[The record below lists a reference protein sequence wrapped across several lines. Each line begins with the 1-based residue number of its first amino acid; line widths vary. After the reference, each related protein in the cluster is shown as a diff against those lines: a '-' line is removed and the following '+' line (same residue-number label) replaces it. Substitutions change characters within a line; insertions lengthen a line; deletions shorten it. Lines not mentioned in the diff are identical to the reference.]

1 MAIVK
6 MSQFSL
12 FAFDDHKEELLKH
25 LQRFEYVHFSNLE
38 EDRSLANLGL
48 KGVRTPVEFT
58 EVEEQL
64 TKINGCIDTLAKY
77 AVKETGLKAMKK
89 GQDTYTFA
97 ELEERS
103 LQVDIEGLCRSVRE
117 LWKVRENHKQAIDK
131 LKVQIGELKPWKGLL
146 SPLKDISTIKATE
159 LYIGTVPK
167 KLKEKVINDLS
178 EAGGTYYEIVDE
190 DKESLYLLV
199 MSYGEEAEKTKELLR
214 SSSFTKAVLPGD
226 STPLNEIERL
236 EKEIAENE
244 ASIAITEEKLRELT
258 PSLPELELMYD
269 YLSNK
274 KLRLASSEKF
284 VMTEKVNVIKGY
296 IPTDK
301 TSDFE
306 EKIKEALGNVY
317 YLQVEEAEKNDI
329 RTPIL
334 LKNSKFASTFESL
347 TSMYA
352 LPHYNEIDPTPYLAP
367 FYLLFFGMMAAD
379 VGYGL
384 IMLIAT
390 FVVMK
395 SFNLKE
401 STKAFVR
408 FFYYLSFSVILWGFL
423 YGSLFGGIIPLPG
436 LFDPAK
442 DYNSLLILSIVF
454 GFIHIYFAL
463 GLKAYSLIRDGKL
476 KDAIFDVG
484 FWYLALTGAT
494 VYLLNIVLTLPSIA
508 KTLSFGVM
516 IAGMLGIIATGGRDA
531 KSIVGKVGG
540 GVYALYG
547 ISGYIGDFV
556 SYSRLMALG
565 LAGGFIAGAVNMM
578 AGMVAQSG
586 IIGFLFAI
594 VIFIFGQTFNLGL
607 SLLGAYVHTIRLT
620 FVEFFGKFYEGG
632 GQSFKT
638 LKSKPKY
645 INLK

>member
-103 LQVDIEGLCRSVRE
+103 LQVDTEGLCRSVRE

-178 EAGGTYYEIVDE
+178 EADGTYYEIVDE

-199 MSYGEEAEKTKELLR
+199 MSYGEEADKTKELLR
-214 SSSFTKAVLPGD
+214 SSSFTKAVLHGD

-516 IAGMLGIIATGGRDA
+516 ITGMLGIIATGGRDA

>member
-48 KGVRTPVEFT
+48 KGVKTPVEFT

-103 LQVDIEGLCRSVRE
+103 LQVDTEGLCRSVRE

-199 MSYGEEAEKTKELLR
+199 MSYGEEADKTKELLR
-214 SSSFTKAVLPGD
+214 SSSFTKAVLHGD

-494 VYLLNIVLTLPSIA
+494 VYLLNIVLTLPSIT

-516 IAGMLGIIATGGRDA
+516 LAGMLGIIATGGRDA